1 MNNSQENNTLN
12 RNLIIACIK
21 DHPKAMT
28 LLRVARSRA
37 QAINGRWCAVF
48 VETPAQMGLVE
59 SSAQERMLRLLTLA
73 EQMGGE
79 ASHIEAV
86 TVEKGIAHL
95 LETEKDRIAL
105 LIIGNNT
112 ENRKWGKLHASVWE
126 NVANLARKQHVS
138 LEIVP
143 LTGQTYRR
151 TWRERLY
158 WLRPLHVLYA
168 LIAVGCAYGCAS
180 LLQRYLSPALF
191 RINNQNIG
199 LLFMAACAFVASRFG
214 LLPGLVASVASF
226 LSINYFFTAPYYL
239 TNLKSVTDILN
250 MGIFLSAALLI
261 SLFTS
266 QTRGYAEK
274 SAKRELGTQAL
285 FALYRIASVA
295 SSKQQ
300 ALEKLQQKLTRM
312 LQMDVAFFFPPTK
325 EAENMELTYPPRLTL
340 NPADHEALEL
350 CWKEAKTTGLASPL
364 NPGAKWRFEP
374 MMATNGEVGAL
385 GVNPRKRTQLDAWF
399 GRLLTSIADQTAA
412 IIEHI
417 ELEQSMEATRIRE
430 EREKL
435 RSMLLSSVSHD
446 LKTPLASIAG
456 ALNIYH
462 KQGQRLSPE
471 KRQILIETALQETE
485 RLDSFITNILD
496 MTRLE
501 SGKIEFKQDWYD
513 AQSLIRDVMKRL
525 DHRMRQHK
533 VVVNLHPAKDV
544 EVYMDLMMLEQV
556 LQNILDNAC
565 KYTAAGTLIEITC
578 SGEEGKEFYCSVR
591 DNGAGIPPEKL
602 ERVFDKYARLQKKDS
617 QVAGTGLGLAI
628 TKAIME
634 AHGGSI
640 IAANHPEG
648 GAVFTL
654 SLPKWRKT
662 TQTKYVA

>member
-1 MNNSQENNTLN
+1 
-12 RNLIIACIK
+12 
-21 DHPKAMT
+21 
-28 LLRVARSRA
+28 
-37 QAINGRWCAVF
+37 
-48 VETPAQMGLVE
+48 
-59 SSAQERMLRLLTLA
+59 
-73 EQMGGE
+73 MGGE
-79 ASHIEAV
+79 ASHIEAL
-86 TVEKGIAHL
+86 TVEKGVDQL
-95 LETEKDRIAL
+95 LTAEKDRIAL
-105 LIIGNNT
+105 LIIGSNT
-112 ENRKWGKLHASVWE
+112 ENRRWGKLRSSVWE
-126 NVANLARKQHVS
+126 HVASLARRQHIN

-151 TWRERLY
+151 TWRERFY
-158 WLRPLHVLYA
+158 WFRPLHILYA
-168 LIAVGCAYGCAS
+168 FIAVGCAYACTS

-199 LLFMAACAFVASRFG
+199 LMFMAACAFVSSRFG
-214 LLPGLVASVASF
+214 LLPGLVASVISF
-226 LSINYFFTAPYYL
+226 LSINYFFTAPSYYL
-239 TNLKSVTDILN
+239 TNIKSVTDMLN

-285 FALYRIASVA
+285 FALYRIASVT

-312 LQMDVAFFFPPTK
+312 LQMDVAFFFPPSK
-325 EAENMELTYPPRLTL
+325 EPNCTELTFPAGLTL
-340 NPADHEALEL
+340 DPVDHETLNL

-374 MMATNGEVGAL
+374 MLATNGEIGAL
-385 GVNPRKRTQLDAWF
+385 GVKPRKRTQLDAWF

-462 KQGQRLSPE
+462 KQGDRLSPD
-471 KRQILIETALQETE
+471 KRQMLIETALQETE

-513 AQSLIRDVMKRL
+513 AQSFIRDVMKRL
-525 DHRMRQHK
+525 DHRLRQHK
-533 VVVNLHPAKDV
+533 VVIHPHPVKNI

-565 KYTAAGTLIEITC
+565 KYTLPGTTIEIHC
-578 SGEEGKEFYCSVR
+578 GGEEDKEFYCAVR
-591 DNGAGIPPEKL
+591 DNGGGLPPEKL

-628 TKAIME
+628 SKAIME

-640 IAANHPEG
+640 TAANHPEM

-654 SLPKWRKT
+654 RLPKWRKAN
-662 TQTKYVA
+662 QTKYVA